1 MLLNIFFPE
10 NRYRTVK
17 RNWQL
22 FQKKLLG
29 WGIGEGGCQILNFLK
44 NPSQWKSWYNNLFLT
59 FIIIDKCPIPPQ
71 RQCLYMC
78 IKMLKRS
85 QSLKARPWARIQLSS
100 RWKKIFYIHV
110 RRGMKRWNEVFISQ
124 YMFTE
129 ICLVGIMTCY
139 VNLWGYM

>member
-1 MLLNIFFPE
+1 MLLNCFFLLKIVTE
-10 NRYRTVK
+10 QWNAIG
-17 RNWQL
+17 NH
-22 FQKKLLG
+22 FKKIIG
-29 WGIGEGGCQILNFLK
+29 VGYWGRGCQILKFLK
-44 NPSQWKSWYNNLFLT
+44 NSSQWKSWYNNLLQI

-100 RWKKIFYIHV
+100 RWKKIFYI
-110 RRGMKRWNEVFISQ
+110 RRGLKRWNEVFISQ

>member
-1 MLLNIFFPE
+1 MLLNIFFPWKSLPNSE
-10 NRYRTVK
+10 A
-17 RNWQL
+17 QL
-22 FQKKLLG
+22 ATISKKLLG
-29 WGIGEGGCQILNFLK
+29 WGIGEGGCQILKFLK

-100 RWKKIFYIHV
+100 RLKKIFYIHV
-110 RRGMKRWNEVFISQ
+110 RRGLKRWNEVFISQ